1 MAIHYTYPFS
11 IEKVNLIVLYIKKK
25 STGLAFRQNMEEPT
39 MAYDEVLA
47 RRIEKLMKEKEGFS
61 KREMFG
67 GIGYMINGNMC
78 LGVHKGYLI
87 LRLGKNLAQ
96 SALKGKHTRPFD
108 ITGRPM
114 SGWVMVD
121 RNGTRD
127 EDALQ
132 KWIDDA
138 MSFVKTLPPKD

>member
-1 MAIHYTYPFS
+1 
-11 IEKVNLIVLYIKKK
+11 
-25 STGLAFRQNMEEPT
+25 

-47 RRIEKLMKEKEGFS
+47 RRIEKLMKKKEGFS

-96 SALKGKHTRPFD
+96 SALRGNHTRPFD

-121 RNGTRD
+121 PNGTRD